1 MADSTPRTAFSARDL
16 AQLTR
21 TYPGLAPHAD
31 EIAVTAAVLPFRVTT
46 HVLELIR
53 WEDVPDRDPIFALSF
68 PRREMLDP
76 DEFHELESVRHDAG
90 RFEAVARRI
99 RERRERA
106 GQSEIPYVPKL
117 HGRPLRGLQ
126 RKYETSLT
134 VFPAASET
142 SRAFGGYGFRAGQF
156 VDAAAGVF
164 ELSDPVVLR
173 DYLTAHPEIEDVIYA
188 GLDPLLSAARVLRR
202 FVEPVLESDGVRSVR
217 FGTAL
222 PAYWPGR
229 FLDEP
234 DAEELLGIFAEV
246 ASRNKSV
253 SIMFSS
259 SHPRELEAAS
269 AREAIAV
276 IRRTGAEIRTQTAI
290 MRGVNDDA
298 ATLRALWNEQLRLA
312 CVPYDVFLPRDT
324 GAHRIF
330 DVSIAHAVRILAEA
344 ARDLPSIAPP
354 ARGPVM
360 STKYGKIAVAGALEI
375 AGRKAF
381 VLRFARATAR
391 EDTGRLFLAA
401 YDEAAS
407 AFGDLRPFGPEPFP
421 FVEDGWKV

>member
-1 MADSTPRTAFSARDL
+1 MANSTPRTAFSARDL
-16 AQLTR
+16 GELAR
-21 TYPGLAPHAD
+21 IYPALAPLAD
-31 EIAVTAAVLPFRVTT
+31 DIAVAAAVLPFRVTA

-53 WEDVPDRDPIFALSF
+53 WEDVPERDPLFALSF
-68 PRREMLDP
+68 PRLAMLDP
-76 DEFHELESVRHDAG
+76 DEVRELEEARRDDD
-90 RFEAVARRI
+90 RFDGLARRI

-106 GQSEIPYVPKL
+106 ARSVIPFVAEL
-117 HGRPLRGLQ
+117 HGRPLRGIQ
-126 RKYETSLT
+126 RKYHASVA

-142 SRAFGGYGFRAGQF
+142 SRAFGGYGFRAAQF
-156 VDAAAGVF
+156 VDDTAGVF
-164 ELSDPVVLR
+164 ELNDPALLH
-173 DYLTAHPEIEDVIYA
+173 DYLRAHPEIEDVIYT

-202 FVEPVLESDGVRSVR
+202 FVEPVLERDGVRSVR

-234 DAEELLGIFAEV
+234 DAEELLGIFAEI
-246 ASRNKSV
+246 AGRNKSV

-259 SHPRELEAAS
+259 SHPRELEAPR
-269 AREAIAV
+269 ARQAIAT
-276 IRRTGAEIRTQTAI
+276 IRRSGAEIRTQTAI

-330 DVSIAHAVRILAEA
+330 DVPIAHAARILADA

-360 STKYGKIAVAGALEI
+360 STKYGKIAVVGELEI
-375 AGRKAF
+375 GGRRAF
-381 VLRFARATAR
+381 ALRFARGTVRAN
-391 EDTGRLFLAA
+391 TGALFLAA
-401 YDEAAS
+401 YDES
-407 AFGDLRPFGPEPFP
+407 ATAFQDLRPFGPEPFS
-421 FVEDGWKV
+421 FINGGSKV

>member
-1 MADSTPRTAFSARDL
+1 MANSIPRTAFSARDL
-16 AQLTR
+16 GELAQTYTALFPLIDDLT
-21 TYPGLAPHAD
+21 
-31 EIAVTAAVLPFRVTT
+31 IAAAVMPFRVTS

-53 WEDVPDRDPIFALSF
+53 WEDVPERDPLFALSF
-68 PRREMLDP
+68 PRRAMLDP
-76 DEFHELESVRHDAG
+76 EEVRELED
-90 RFEAVARRI
+90 ARRDDDRFDGLARLI
-99 RERRERA
+99 RGRRERA
-106 GQSEIPYVPKL
+106 SRSVIPFVAEL
-117 HGRPLRGLQ
+117 RGRPLRGLQ
-126 RKYETSLT
+126 RKYHSSLA

-142 SRAFGGYGFRAGQF
+142 SRAFGGYGFRASQF
-156 VDAAAGVF
+156 VDDTAGVF
-164 ELSDPVVLR
+164 ELNDPTLLR
-173 DYLTAHPEIEDVIYA
+173 DYLIAAPEIEDVIYT

-202 FVEPVLESDGVRSVR
+202 FVEPVLERDGVRSVR

-222 PAYWPGR
+222 PAYWPAR

-234 DAEELLGIFAEV
+234 DAAELLGIFAEI

-259 SHPRELEAAS
+259 SHPRELEAP
-269 AREAIAV
+269 RTRQAIAA
-276 IRRTGAEIRTQTAI
+276 IRRSGAEIRTQTAI

-330 DVSIAHAVRILAEA
+330 DVPIAHATHILAEA

-360 STKYGKIAVAGALEI
+360 STQHGKIAVVGELEI
-375 AGRKAF
+375 GGRRAF
-381 VLRFARATAR
+381 ALRFTRGTIRAN
-391 EDTGRLFLAA
+391 TGTLFLAA
-401 YDEAAS
+401 YDAS
-407 AFGDLRPFGPEPFP
+407 ATAFEDLRPFGPEPFA
-421 FVEDGWKV
+421 FANCASKV